1 MIADNLSK
9 IPLFGNLPPAML
21 KDIASCLISTKLNMN
36 DVLFYKEDIGDC
48 LLLLKIG
55 EVKISVLQQNL

>member
-1 MIADNLSK
+1 
-9 IPLFGNLPPAML
+9 
-21 KDIASCLISTKLNMN
+21 MN